1 MRFIDIQ
8 KKPSGYVLRHS
19 STIKFLTF
27 IPCALIA
34 IPATILP
41 IPLFFIEGGEPGNLV
56 PTILGMVIM
65 WAISA
70 YVYSL
75 AFGYRIVVDETGAHR
90 YSFRRVKHTLLWRH
104 IRSFGIGETL
114 VTYRHGTTN
123 HLAFYASTEAKPIN
137 MENKVFIKLSKSDEQ
152 APRESGLLTFCRRQM
167 AEAERD
173 SL

>member
-8 KKPSGYVLRHS
+8 KTPSGYVLRHS

-70 YVYSL
+70 YV
-75 AFGYRIVVDETGAHR
+75 
-90 YSFRRVKHTLLWRH
+90 
-104 IRSFGIGETL
+104 
-114 VTYRHGTTN
+114 
-123 HLAFYASTEAKPIN
+123 
-137 MENKVFIKLSKSDEQ
+137 
-152 APRESGLLTFCRRQM
+152 
-167 AEAERD
+167 
-173 SL
+173 